1 MKKISIIMAF
11 ILLAASALPLMATS
25 DYRGKRDAE
34 RDALILDSL
43 NLNAEQTDKIL
54 NLKAAYLKE
63 KDPLRSRLFNK
74 WMELKLLW
82 MQAKPDP
89 EKIKSKQKEIHDL
102 KWQLTIKR
110 TEYRLAIR
118 NILTPEQLSKYIVL
132 KHEKKSERIDR
143 RHR

>member
-1 MKKISIIMAF
+1 MKKISIITVF
-11 ILLAASALPLMATS
+11 ILLLASAVPLMADS
-25 DYRGKRDAE
+25 GSRGKRDGE

-63 KDPLRSRLFNK
+63 KDPLRSRLFNN

-82 MQAKPDP
+82 MQTKPEPD
-89 EKIKSKQKEIHDL
+89 KIKSKQKEIHDL
-102 KWQLTIKR
+102 KWQLTVKR
-110 TEYRLAIR
+110 TEYRLTFR
-118 NILTPEQLSKYIVL
+118 KILTPEQLSKYIVL
-132 KHEKKSERIDR
+132 KQEKKSRRKSR

>member
-1 MKKISIIMAF
+1 MKKISIITVF
-11 ILLAASALPLMATS
+11 IFLVASAFPLMADS
-25 DYRGKRDAE
+25 GHRSKRYGE

-82 MQAKPDP
+82 MQTKPDP
-89 EKIKSKQKEIHDL
+89 DKIKSKQKEIHDL
-102 KWQLTIKR
+102 KWQLTDKR
-110 TEYRLAIR
+110 TEYRLAFR
-118 NILTPEQLSKYIVL
+118 NILTPEQLSTYIVL
-132 KHEKKSERIDR
+132 KHEKKSRHKTR
-143 RHR
+143 RRR